1 MRKLAALVHRELLAY
16 FSSPLAYVILTA
28 FLFIN
33 GYVFYLIV
41 AFLND
46 PRTQAM
52 APLRLIF
59 GGTIF
64 FWLFLLFVV
73 PVITMRLLAEERRS
87 GTLEVL
93 LTSPVS
99 EGQVVM
105 GKFLA
110 AFVFYLFLWLPT
122 WVYVDGSERGV
133 RRARLFAFLT
143 VISSLVGLVVFA
155 SVLWLA
161 ILIGLTLA
169 ELPAKVQTAG
179 GKEPGAAPGPR
190 LGNTVVDFLAAAR
203 QTLWQVLPLG
213 PTGFGDSPY
222 SSFCSAAGNP
232 LLIDLEA
239 RLEDL
244 HGRVHRGAYRAQPSR
259 RRFIPKPDGRQRP
272 LGIAALRPEAL
283 LQILEVTRKLAA
295 PFELAAV
302 LAEIGEAARSVLRAE
317 RASCVNC

>member
-1 MRKLAALVHRELLAY
+1 MRKLVALVHRELLAY

-41 AFLND
+41 AYLND

-52 APLRLIF
+52 APLKLIF

-99 EGQVVM
+99 EGQVVL

-122 WVYVDGSERGV
+122 WVYVWILASH
-133 RRARLFAFLT
+133 ARIDFGP
-143 VISSLVGLVVFA
+143 V
-155 SVLWLA
+155 W
-161 ILIGLTLA
+161 
-169 ELPAKVQTAG
+169 AG
-179 GKEPGAAPGPR
+179 
-190 LGNTVVDFLAAAR
+190 
-203 QTLWQVLPLG
+203 
-213 PTGFGDSPY
+213 Y
-222 SSFCSAAGNP
+222 
-232 LLIDLEA
+232 
-239 RLEDL
+239 
-244 HGRVHRGAYRAQPSR
+244 
-259 RRFIPKPDGRQRP
+259 
-272 LGIAALRPEAL
+272 LGIALLGVLFLSVGLLTSALVRN
-283 LQILEVTRKLAA
+283 QIVAAILA
-295 PFELAAV
+295 FAV
-302 LAEIGEAARSVLRAE
+302 LVVVFSLGLVENLVTGALAKGILGYMNLWNHMDDFARGIVDTRHIVYTLSLAGLFLFLATKALEASKGR
-317 RASCVNC
+317 